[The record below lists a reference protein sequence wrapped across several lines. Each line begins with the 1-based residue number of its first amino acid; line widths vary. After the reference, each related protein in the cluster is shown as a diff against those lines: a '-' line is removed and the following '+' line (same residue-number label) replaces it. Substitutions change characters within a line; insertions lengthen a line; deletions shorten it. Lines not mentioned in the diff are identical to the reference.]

1 MALETPIEVGFSE
14 FVAKLVSEVF
24 DSIITAQGDQ
34 EERNAALL
42 TAAELTAEQ
51 FARQHVADQE
61 VNAALSELFPPRK
74 EDGERQH
81 TVYEGSLYAPAGG
94 DGKESPPYQEL
105 AGVSLEKKDVK
116 EREQGFFVLT
126 ASGVEKIVTAV
137 RLRIAS
143 GRVLIMRQLAVRGLP
158 RVVVDSGRINAKMT
172 FRLLSTEEPAPK
184 ADNGTVRDVRAVRPL
199 SAATMASLRLQPTDL
214 RSIVGIPKAAIL
226 PDVKLLVRQADER
239 APETSQVKANVFGEV
254 EITFK
259 TVS

>member
-1 MALETPIEVGFSE
+1 MALETPMEVGFSE

-42 TAAELTAEQ
+42 AAADLSTEQ
-51 FARQHVADQE
+51 FAQQHVADQE

-74 EDGERQH
+74 DDGERAH
-81 TVYEGSLYAPAGG
+81 TVYEGSLYAPAG
-94 DGKESPPYQEL
+94 DNGKELPPYQEL
-105 AGVSLEKKDVK
+105 TGVILNKKDFK
-116 EREQGFFVLT
+116 EQGQGLFVLT
-126 ASGVEKIVTAV
+126 VSGVEKIVTAV

-143 GRVLIMRQLAVRGLP
+143 GRILIMRQLAVRGLP

-172 FRLLSTEEPAPK
+172 FRLLSTEQPEPK
-184 ADNGTVRDVRAVRPL
+184 ADNGAPREVRATRPL
-199 SAATMASLRLQPTDL
+199 SAATLASLRLRSTDL
-214 RSIVGIPKAAIL
+214 RSIVGIPQAAIL

-239 APETSQVKANVFGEV
+239 APETSQIKANVFGEV